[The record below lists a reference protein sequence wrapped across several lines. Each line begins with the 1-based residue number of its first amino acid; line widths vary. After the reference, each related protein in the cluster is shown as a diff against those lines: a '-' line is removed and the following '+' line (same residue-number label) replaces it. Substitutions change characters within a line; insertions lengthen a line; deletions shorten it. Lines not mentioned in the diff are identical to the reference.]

1 MGGLS
6 FHIKKTF
13 LSEIVPSKCLKRKEK
28 KFQIIV
34 FFLTQ
39 LSKKP
44 IDEYF
49 VNYKK
54 DQIQGRYVTEIT
66 V

>member
-1 MGGLS
+1 M
-6 FHIKKTF
+6 
-13 LSEIVPSKCLKRKEK
+13 PSKCLKRKEK

>member
-1 MGGLS
+1 
-6 FHIKKTF
+6 